1 MGVKGTHLFLKKRG
15 LTSSFVENIDSLSSL
30 FKDPITIHV
39 DLLGSFYP
47 TILTNF
53 FRHDISMAAKLLIN
67 HLNATLPKN
76 ISSLYIDG
84 RRTKEK
90 KCTSEKRQQRKE
102 KDQKTTERLLRIAEG
117 KAAQGRRISGSHI
130 DAIFRSARRAFE
142 LTPNMMQEIFETA
155 KEDGWSIV
163 QCDGEADVHIGNLDL
178 TANAVVVSGDSDL
191 LFYENIH
198 HILRPAKQGYLF
210 YKKSDILELLNM
222 TSPQWTCVG
231 VVSGN
236 DYDPNI
242 TGLGIA
248 TNCTLVKNIKQ
259 DTVKDILTCY
269 LELDRVKAK
278 NQEKIAFSKAYKIF
292 GTKKQELVDAVVE
305 TSEKRLLFHQNT
317 MKSKLLKIKQLQQQQ
332 QKSAKDAKG

>member
-1 MGVKGTHLFLKKRG
+1 VKEPKRRNVRPKNVNRQKKRI
-15 LTSSFVENIDSLSSL
+15 ENNREIIANSRGKS
-30 FKDPITIHV
+30 
-39 DLLGSFYP
+39 GS
-47 TILTNF
+47 
-53 FRHDISMAAKLLIN
+53 
-67 HLNATLPKN
+67 
-76 ISSLYIDG
+76 
-84 RRTKEK
+84 
-90 KCTSEKRQQRKE
+90 RK
-102 KDQKTTERLLRIAEG
+102 
-117 KAAQGRRISGSHI
+117 RISGSQI

-163 QCDGEADVHIGNLDL
+163 QCDGEADVHIGSLDL

-191 LFYENIH
+191 LLCENIH

-242 TGLGIA
+242 KGLGIA

-259 DTVKDILTCY
+259 DW
-269 LELDRVKAK
+269 
-278 NQEKIAFSKAYKIF
+278 SKIF
-292 GTKKQELVDAVVE
+292 
-305 TSEKRLLFHQNT
+305 
-317 MKSKLLKIKQLQQQQ
+317 
-332 QKSAKDAKG
+332 

>member
-1 MGVKGTHLFLKKRG
+1 
-15 LTSSFVENIDSLSSL
+15 
-30 FKDPITIHV
+30 
-39 DLLGSFYP
+39 
-47 TILTNF
+47 
-53 FRHDISMAAKLLIN
+53 
-67 HLNATLPKN
+67 
-76 ISSLYIDG
+76 
-84 RRTKEK
+84 
-90 KCTSEKRQQRKE
+90 
-102 KDQKTTERLLRIAEG
+102 
-117 KAAQGRRISGSHI
+117 
-130 DAIFRSARRAFE
+130 
-142 LTPNMMQEIFETA
+142 
-155 KEDGWSIV
+155 
-163 QCDGEADVHIGNLDL
+163 
-178 TANAVVVSGDSDL
+178 
-191 LFYENIH
+191 
-198 HILRPAKQGYLF
+198 
-210 YKKSDILELLNM
+210 M

-278 NQEKIAFSKAYKIF
+278 NEEKIAFSKAYKIF